1 MHFRRL
7 FVFASIALSA
17 CASAPKPQGSAA
29 DAPLSPPLAR
39 KVPHTVQ
46 LHGETLS
53 DDYFWL
59 RNKGTPEVEQYLR
72 AEAAYADAMMKP
84 TEATQKTLYEEMLS
98 RVQETDVAAPFLKD
112 GYYYSW
118 RTEKGKQYPI
128 LSRRKGSPESAEHV
142 LLDQNALAQGKQ
154 FLSVGN
160 WEVTDDGTLVAYS
173 TDETGFRQYDLH
185 IRDLRTMQD
194 GPERIAR

>member
-1 MHFRRL
+1 MQFPRL
-7 FVFASIALSA
+7 FVLVPIALYS

-29 DAPLSPPLAR
+29 DAPLSPPVAR

-59 RNKGTPEVEQYLR
+59 RNKGTPEVEQYLH

-84 TEATQKTLYEEMLS
+84 TEGLQKTLYEEMLS
-98 RVQETDVAAPFLKD
+98 RLQETDVAAPFLKD
-112 GYYYSW
+112 GYYYSS

-128 LSRRKGSPESAEHV
+128 LSRRKGFLEAPEQVVLDHNRLAE
-142 LLDQNALAQGKQ
+142 GKQ
-154 FLSVGN
+154 FLSVG
-160 WEVTDDGTLVAYS
+160 
-173 TDETGFRQYDLH
+173 
-185 IRDLRTMQD
+185 
-194 GPERIAR
+194 